1 MTYDVIVIGGGAAGL
16 MAAGTAAGR
25 GRRVALLEKNRQKD
39 ERQGARL
46 GRKLRITGKGRCNV
60 TNNCSV
66 EEAVAAVPQGGK
78 FLYGAFSAF
87 PPQAAMAFFQGL
99 GVPLK
104 TERGRRVFPV
114 SDRADDIADAL
125 ARFVREAGVTVI
137 PQPASAVL
145 VENGQVCGV
154 RTPAGEYRAGSVL
167 IACGGAS
174 YPGTGSDGD
183 GFRLARA
190 LGHTVR
196 PIAPSLV
203 PLTERGEEGM
213 CARLMGLSLRNCGLK
228 ITARGKKKPVY
239 EDFGELL
246 FTHFGLSGP
255 TVLSASA
262 HMRPM
267 EPGKYT
273 AHIDLKPALDQQKLD
288 ARLLRDLEQHKNRVF
303 ANSLDGLLPQKLI
316 PVMVERSGIPGETR
330 CHSVTR
336 EQRRELVS
344 LLKDFTVEIEG
355 FRPIAEAI
363 VTSGGVDLKEIDPR
377 TMGSKLIKGLHFA
390 GEVMDCDAYT
400 GGYNLQIAWS
410 TGRLAG
416 EHL

>member
-1 MTYDVIVIGGGAAGL
+1 MTCDVIVIGGGAAGL
-16 MAAGTAAGR
+16 MAAGTAAAR
-25 GRRVALLEKNRQKD
+25 GRSVALFEKNEK
-39 ERQGARL
+39 L

-60 TNNCSV
+60 TNACSV
-66 EEAVAAVPQGGK
+66 EEAVAALPRGGK

-87 PPQAAMAFFQGL
+87 PPSEIIAFFESL

-125 ARFVREAGVTVI
+125 ARFALGSGVQIIRE
-137 PQPASAVL
+137 PATAVL
-145 VENGQVCGV
+145 TKNEAVKGV
-154 RTPAGEYRAGSVL
+154 RTPAGEYMASAVL
-167 IACGGAS
+167 LACGGAS
-174 YPGTGSDGD
+174 YPGTGSNGD
-183 GFRLARA
+183 GFRLAAA
-190 LGHTVR
+190 LGHTIR
-196 PIAPSLV
+196 PVTPSLV
-203 PLTERGEEGM
+203 PLVEKGNFCSRM
-213 CARLMGLSLRNCGLK
+213 MGLSLRNCGVK
-228 ITARGKKKPVY
+228 VTQAGKKKPVY

-262 HMRPM
+262 HMHPM

-273 AHIDLKPALDQQKLD
+273 VHIDLKPALDEQKLD
-288 ARLLRDLEQHKNRVF
+288 ARLLRDLEKNKNRIF
-303 ANSLDGLLPQKLI
+303 TNSLEELLPQKLI
-316 PVMVERSGIPGETR
+316 PVVVERSGIPGETR
-330 CHSVTR
+330 CHSITR
-336 EQRRELVS
+336 EQRRGLCG
-344 LLKDFTVEIEG
+344 LLKDFTVEIED

-377 TMGSKLIKGLHFA
+377 TMESKLIKGLYFA
-390 GEVMDCDAYT
+390 GEIMDADAYT